1 MAQPIIDDES
11 ELDLVMSIQIPKFG
25 TKLHT
30 SINLEVVTDGIWVVW
45 FDIQT
50 LATQRVPT
58 ENMKSYITNLRVS
71 HQRCPF
77 LGNSLASFL
86 WKIEKWVFLAISR
99 VTLLWSYLDLLHGK
113 WAQW

>member
-1 MAQPIIDDES
+1 MKIGSTYDES

-45 FDIQT
+45 FDIET

-58 ENMKSYITNLRVS
+58 ENMKSYITKLESPIKDV
-71 HQRCPF
+71 PF
-77 LGNSLASFL
+77 LGNSLASFH
-86 WKIEKWVFLAISR
+86 EKLKNECS
-99 VTLLWSYLDLLHGK
+99 
-113 WAQW
+113 